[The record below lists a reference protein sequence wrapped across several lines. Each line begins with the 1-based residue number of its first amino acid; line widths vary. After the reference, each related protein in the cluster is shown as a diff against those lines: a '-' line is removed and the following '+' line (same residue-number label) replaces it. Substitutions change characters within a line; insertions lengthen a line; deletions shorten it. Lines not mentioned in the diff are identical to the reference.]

1 MQNGTYWSVLLSR
14 RIHRRRALAGTT
26 GFGAAAALLAACGGG
41 SDSGEGGES
50 AKPGGSGLVVAQPD
64 RSKDAKAG
72 GTLNHTQQNAASL
85 DAIGSA
91 ATLTR
96 FGIQMLYNRL
106 FRVQPGVNAP
116 SKGEVSGDAAESW
129 EFSPDRLTLTFKI
142 RKNLGSDPRPP
153 LNGRS
158 LDANDVVFSWNKW
171 AEKSSLRSD
180 LVNSVNPNGSV
191 IGATAP
197 DKDTVVFNL
206 AFPSV
211 ILVDYLAD
219 GFYFWVMPKESDG
232 GFNPDGSAHG
242 AGPYILDEYLSG
254 VSYKMSR
261 NPKYY
266 DAPRPYFDKMNW
278 FIVPE
283 AAAQIAQFE
292 AKNLDI
298 GAYLTGITNDN
309 VVEIKNRHPELLMYQ
324 LPIGNIVATSRFG
337 YAAGEPY
344 RDVRVRRGISMAY
357 DREALAEY
365 FTNKSKLQ
373 AAGLPVEPKWES
385 HLSAMWDVAT
395 NASDAKALGE
405 GGAYFKHDV
414 AESKK
419 LMAAAGQSNL
429 RVEYH
434 MDNFSP
440 ANLRTAELLAGQ
452 LRDAGFTV
460 DQKVEDY
467 VSWFLPK
474 IYRGKG
480 NWTGM
485 GHGAV
490 GAKFSP
496 ETHMYSYFHTAPG
509 TAHYPEGMF
518 DGLVAKVNAMS
529 REFDN
534 AKRTQIVKDFEK
546 QAAVEMPCLPL
557 GSGAATFGLS
567 WPWVAQTAVLR
578 AWPGDQVANRTTTYT
593 NYWFDAEAAKKYGK
607 S

>member
-1 MQNGTYWSVLLSR
+1 MQQGSYWTSVLGR
-14 RIHRRRALAGTT
+14 RLHRRRALAAGAGLGT
-26 GFGAAAALLAACGGG
+26 AAALLAACGG
-41 SDSGEGGES
+41 SDSGGGDSGKKGE
-50 AKPGGSGLVVAQPD
+50 SGLVVAQPD
-64 RSKDAKAG
+64 RTKEAKAG

-153 LNGRS
+153 LNGRN
-158 LDANDVVFSWNKW
+158 LTAEDVVFSWNKW

-197 DKDTVVFNL
+197 DKDTVVFKL

-261 NPKYY
+261 NPKFY
-266 DAPRPYFDKMNW
+266 DAPRPYYDKMNW

-298 GAYLTGITNDN
+298 GAGLTGITNDN
-309 VVEIKNRHPELLMYQ
+309 VVEIKNRHPELIMYQ
-324 LPIGNIVATSRFG
+324 IPISNIVATSRFG
-337 YAAGEPY
+337 FATGEPY
-344 RDVRVRRGISMAY
+344 RDVRVRRAISMAY
-357 DREALAEY
+357 DRDALAEY

-419 LMAAAGQSNL
+419 LLAAAGQSNL
-429 RVEYH
+429 KVEYH

-509 TAHYPEGMF
+509 TAHYPEGLF
-518 DGLVAKVNAMS
+518 DGLVEKVNAMS

-557 GSGAATFGLS
+557 RLRRRHLWPLVAMGGTDRGAACLAG
-567 WPWVAQTAVLR
+567 
-578 AWPGDQVANRTTTYT
+578 
-593 NYWFDAEAAKKYGK
+593 
-607 S
+607 

>member
-1 MQNGTYWSVLLSR
+1 MQHGSYWSDLTQRRLS
-14 RIHRRRALAGTT
+14 RRRALAGTAAL
-26 GFGAAAALLAACGGG
+26 GGATALLAACGGG
-41 SDSGEGGES
+41 SSSSGTASNES
-50 AKPGGSGLVVAQPD
+50 GGSGLIVKQPD
-64 RSKDAKAG
+64 RSKDAKTG

-85 DAIGSA
+85 DAIASP

-106 FRVQPGVNAP
+106 FRVQPGANAP
-116 SKGEVSGDAAESW
+116 AKGEVSGDAAESW
-129 EFSPDRLTLTFKI
+129 EFSPDRLTLTFKV

-153 LNGRS
+153 LNGRN
-158 LDANDVVFSWNKW
+158 LTAEDVVFSWNKW

-197 DKDTVVFNL
+197 DKDTAVFKL

-219 GFYFWVMPKESDG
+219 GFYFWVMPKESEG
-232 GFNPDGSAHG
+232 GFNADGEAH
-242 AGPYILDEYLSG
+242 
-254 VSYKMSR
+254 YKMSR
-261 NPKYY
+261 NPKFY
-266 DAPRPYFDKMNW
+266 DAPRPYYDKMNW

-298 GAYLTGITNDN
+298 GAGLTGITNDN
-309 VVEIKNRHPELLMYQ
+309 VVDIKNRHPELLMYQ
-324 LPIGNIVATSRFG
+324 QPVNGIVATSRFG
-337 YAAGEPY
+337 FAQGEPY

-365 FTNKSKLQ
+365 FTNKAKLT
-373 AAGLPVEPKWES
+373 AAGLPLDPKWES
-385 HLSAMWDVAT
+385 HLSAMWE
-395 NASDAKALGE
+395 ASGDP
-405 GGAYFKHDV
+405 
-414 AESKK
+414 AEAKK
-419 LMAAAGQSNL
+419 LMSAAGQSNL

-496 ETHMYSYFHTAPG
+496 ETHIYSYFHTAPG
-509 TAHYPEGMF
+509 TAHYPEGLF
-518 DGLVAKVNAMS
+518 DGLVSQVTAIG

-534 AKRTQIVKDFEK
+534 AKRAQLVKTFEK
-546 QAAVEMPCLPL
+546 AAASEMPCLPL
-557 GSGAATFGLS
+557 GSSGGTFGLS
-567 WPWVAQTAVLR
+567 WPWVAQAPVLQ
-578 AWPGDQVANRTTTYT
+578 AWPGDQVANRATVYA
-593 NYWFDAEAAKKYGK
+593 NYWFDAEAAKKHGK

>member
-1 MQNGTYWSVLLSR
+1 MQNRSYWDHLLTR
-14 RIHRRRALAGTT
+14 RIERRRAIAGTA
-26 GFGAAAALLAACGGG
+26 GLGAGAALLAACGGG
-41 SDSGEGGES
+41 SSKEGGTS
-50 AKPGGSGLVVAQPD
+50 GDGSKPGLVVAQQD
-64 RSKDAKAG
+64 RSKEAKAG

-106 FRVQPGVNAP
+106 FRVMPGVNAP

-129 EFSPDRLTLTFKI
+129 EFSPDRLTLTFKV

-153 LNGRS
+153 LNGRN

-191 IGATAP
+191 ISATAP
-197 DKDTVVFNL
+197 DKDTVVFKL

-254 VSYKMSR
+254 AHYKMSR
-261 NPKYY
+261 NPKFW
-266 DAPRPYFDKMNW
+266 DAPRPYYDKMNW

-283 AAAQIAQFE
+283 QAAQIAQFE

-298 GAYLTGITNDN
+298 GAGLTGITNDN
-309 VVEIKNRHPELLMYQ
+309 VVDVKNRHPELIMYQ

-337 YAAGEPY
+337 YAPNEPY
-344 RDVRVRRGISMAY
+344 RDVRVRRAISMAY
-357 DREALAEY
+357 DRDALAEY

-385 HLSAMWDVAT
+385 HLSAMWEVAS

-405 GGAYFKHDV
+405 GGVYFQHNV
-414 AESKK
+414 AEAKK
-419 LMAAAGQSNL
+419 LMAAAGQQNL
-429 RVEYH
+429 RIEYH

-440 ANLRTAELLAGQ
+440 ANLRNAELLAGQ

-467 VSWFLPK
+467 VSWFLPR

-509 TAHYPEGMF
+509 TAHYPEGIF
-518 DGLVAKVNAMS
+518 DGLVAKVNGMS

-534 AKRTQIVKDFEK
+534 AKRQAIVKDFEK
-546 QAAVEMPCLPL
+546 QAASEMPCLPL
-557 GSGAATFGLS
+557 GSGAATFGLV
-567 WPWVAQTAVLR
+567 WPWVQQPAVLR
-578 AWPGDQVANRTTTYT
+578 AWPGDQVANRTTTYI
-593 NYWFDAEAAKKYGK
+593 NYWHDAEIAKKYGK